1 MTWKRFAFVTALL
14 LLVSVLA
21 GCGGTATQ
29 EAPKPAADQKPAP
42 EAKAQ
47 PKQTTY
53 PLTLKDD
60 AGRDVTIAAEP
71 KRILSVAPSNTE
83 LLFALGKGKSLVGR
97 SEFDDY
103 PAEAKEIPS
112 VGGFFPPDY
121 EKIVATKPDLV
132 LVVTGSDEAR
142 NKLVNDY
149 KLNVYVVNPQTF
161 DELYA
166 STLKLGQVINAQEAA
181 EKLVADMKAQVKE
194 IADKAA
200 KATTKPSVYYEV
212 WDEPLMTAG
221 TGTFIN
227 DLITLAGGTNAGA
240 EVKGWSNIS
249 AEQVAKAN
257 PDLIVAS
264 SPDIQAKIKARA
276 NWSAYKAVKEG
287 KILVVSDANPVDR
300 PGPRLVLGL
309 KWFAQAI
316 HPELFK

>member
-1 MTWKRFAFVTALL
+1 MKRKTFAFVTALF
-14 LLVSVLA
+14 LLVAMLA
-21 GCGGTATQ
+21 GCGGTTATN
-29 EAPKPAADQKPAP
+29 ETPKAADKQPAA

-53 PLTLKDD
+53 PLTIKDD
-60 AGRDVTIAAEP
+60 AGRDLTIAAEP

-132 LVVTGSDEAR
+132 LVISGSDEAR
-142 NKLVNDY
+142 NKLVNEY

-166 STLKLGQVINAQEAA
+166 STLKLGQVINAREAA

-200 KATTKPSVYYEV
+200 TASAKPTVYYEV

-240 EVKGWSNIS
+240 AVKGWSNIS
-249 AEQVAKAN
+249 AEQVAQAN

-276 NWSAYKAVKEG
+276 NWSSFKAVKDG
-287 KILVVSDANPVDR
+287 KILAVADSNLVVR